1 MRFLCLLFLLAFAG
15 AVAVFAVENQ
25 HEVSL
30 SFLKRET
37 ALPVSV
43 IVGASY
49 LLGMLSGWSVVGMLR
64 RSFNR
69 AAEGVDDIRP
79 ATSAR

>member
-15 AVAVFAVENQ
+15 AVAAFAVENQ

-30 SFLKRET
+30 SFLKREME
-37 ALPVSV
+37 LPVSV
-43 IVGASY
+43 VVGASY
-49 LLGMLSGWSVVGMLR
+49 LLGMLSGWSVVGLLR

-69 AAEGVDDIRP
+69 ASEVLDDIRP
-79 ATSAR
+79 ANSAR